1 MRIARRRA
9 AARNAVAALVALGLA
24 ARPAWAE
31 SGENL
36 ILPLVTAIA
45 VASAASKVPRQVGTL
60 EPGHRPLLSLLPS
73 EVRFEDGYELD
84 VDDYMGR
91 RPRVGLLD
99 ADRVASFDLLHRPQ
113 SPWTASAV
121 YETETRGPLHGSEDV
136 MRLILEYR
144 F

>member
-1 MRIARRRA
+1 MKIARRRA
-9 AARNAVAALVALGLA
+9 AARNALGALIALVLA
-24 ARPAWAE
+24 PLPAWAE

-45 VASAASKVPRQVGTL
+45 LASAASNAPRQVAMI

-73 EVRFEDGYELD
+73 EIRLEDGYQLD

-91 RPRVGLLD
+91 RPHVGLLD
-99 ADRVASFDLLHRPQ
+99 ADRVASFDFLHRPR
-113 SPWTASAV
+113 SPWTASVA
-121 YETETRGPLHGSEDV
+121 YDTETRGPLHGSEDV
-136 MRLILEYR
+136 MRLLLEYH

>member
-9 AARNAVAALVALGLA
+9 AARKAAAALVALGLSST
-24 ARPAWAE
+24 PAWAE
-31 SGENL
+31 GGQNL

-45 VASAASKVPRQVGTL
+45 VASAASNVPRQVATL

-99 ADRVASFDLLHRPQ
+99 ADRIASFDVLHRPR
-113 SPWTASAV
+113 SPWTASVA
-121 YETETRGPLHGSEDV
+121 YDTETRGPLHGSEDV
-136 MRLILEYR
+136 MRVLLEYR